1 MLVPW
6 HRTKAG
12 ASAGTS
18 DPSMKVNLCPPF
30 LHGTKVTSRLPGQLE
45 MTVVVRGVFRLAP
58 DEPVAPIADLPQRL
72 LSGDVFGDGD
82 DDRTGALAYA
92 SDFGDFKLKT
102 DLLLRGTCHPGGG
115 RTAQVSTVRFAVGA
129 WSKSLRVFGRR
140 VWTDRLGDPISEPA
154 PFASMPLSYENAFGG
169 PEFARNPVGKG
180 YRTAELPSIEDP
192 RAQIRSRRDTPEPAS
207 FAPLSPSWPQRSGK
221 LGTDYGKTWKKTRA
235 PFYAADFD
243 WSHFNAAP
251 LDQQLDGYLRGDE
264 PLVFEYLHPRA
275 IRFTASLPGIRP
287 RVICRRT
294 DGVTTDVPMNLDT
307 LLADVDGER
316 LVLLW
321 RGHARVTDDQ
331 LDDVRTLFLGC
342 EPLAAPKPAEHY
354 LAEVDAFEA
363 DPVQYLADQLLPAS
377 AKAQIEK
384 GKAMAAK
391 LSAEAEAR
399 AKQPPPP
406 KDPAAVLESMLAAQN
421 DVSPEQA
428 AQKKALLDKVRSFLQ
443 ENLGKQAELAAKSGV
458 PATQEGA
465 DRSMTDGLARAKAL
479 AASRGMPTDRH
490 EAAEKALA
498 GMREQRAAAEAKPA
512 AGAKLP
518 GGAPGPG
525 ANLMGR
531 DLSGLDLR
539 GADLHGALL
548 RQAKLVGTKLAG
560 ANLAGADLGAADL
573 EGADLTG
580 ADLTQTNLT
589 EARARSAVL
598 DGAKLD
604 RTIFVKTDLEGA
616 SFARAK
622 GTMTIFQEARMGAAK
637 LAGARFEKGL
647 FSKAV
652 LDGAD
657 FTGVDFVG
665 GAFVEV
671 SAVRA
676 RFDRAR
682 LDRTCFLRSILTR
695 AVFYG
700 ATGGGGSWH
709 GSTLDDADF
718 RFARLRRSQF
728 NRASLDRAQLHA
740 SDFRGSR
747 FDRASLAGTG
757 FGKADLMSVSFNKAR
772 LSATDFSGA
781 SLYDAKFLGAVAS
794 TRCNFDG
801 ANLKRAIWEQP

>member
-1 MLVPW
+1 
-6 HRTKAG
+6 
-12 ASAGTS
+12 
-18 DPSMKVNLCPPF
+18 MKVNICPPF

-58 DEPVAPIADLPQRL
+58 NEPVVPIADLPQKL
-72 LSGDVFGDGD
+72 LSGDVFRDGD
-82 DDRTGALAYA
+82 DDRTGALVYA

-102 DLLLRGTCHPGGG
+102 DLLLRGTCHPGAG
-115 RTAQVSTVRFAVGA
+115 RSAQVSTVRFAVGT

-154 PFASMPLSYENAFGG
+154 PFESMPLTYENAFGG

-180 YRTAELPSIEDP
+180 YRTPELPSIEDP
-192 RAQIRSRRDTPEPAS
+192 RAQLRSRRDTPEPAS
-207 FAPLSPSWPQRSGK
+207 FGPISPSWPQRSGK

-287 RVICRRT
+287 RVVCRRT

-321 RGHARVTDDQ
+321 RGHAKVTDDQ

-342 EPLAAPKPAEHY
+342 EPLGAPKPAEHY
-354 LAEVDAFEA
+354 LAEVDAFEKN
-363 DPVQYLADQLLPAS
+363 PVQYLADQLFPAS
-377 AKAQIEK
+377 AKEQLEK
-384 GKAMAAK
+384 GKDMAAK
-391 LSAEAEAR
+391 LTAEAEAR
-399 AKQPPPP
+399 AKQPPPA
-406 KDPAAVLESMLAAQN
+406 KDPAAVLESMLASQN

-428 AQKKALLDKVRSFLQ
+428 AQKQVLLDKVRSFLQ
-443 ENLGKQAELAAKSGV
+443 ENLGKQADLAAKSTV
-458 PATQEGA
+458 PPTQDGA
-465 DRSMTDGLARAKAL
+465 ERLMADGLAKVRAL
-479 AASRGMPTDRH
+479 AASKGMPTDRLD
-490 EAAEKALA
+490 AAEKALA
-498 GMREQRAAAEAKPA
+498 GAEAKPG
-512 AGAKLP
+512 AGGKLLA

-525 ANLMGR
+525 VNLMGR
-531 DLSGLDLR
+531 DLSGWDLR

-548 RQAKLVGTKLAG
+548 RKAKLVGTKLAG

-589 EARARSAVL
+589 EAHAPSAVFDEATL
-598 DGAKLD
+598 A

-622 GTMTIFQEARMGAAK
+622 GTMTIFQEARMGSAK
-637 LAGARFEKGL
+637 LTGARFEKGL
-647 FSKAV
+647 FSKAI
-652 LDGAD
+652 LEGAD

-671 SAVRA
+671 SAIGA

-700 ATGGGGSWH
+700 ATGAGGSWH
-709 GSTLDDADF
+709 GSTLDEADF
-718 RFARLRRSQF
+718 RFAKLRRSQF
-728 NRASLDRAQLHA
+728 NRASLDRAQLYA

-757 FGKADLMSVSFNKAR
+757 FGKADLMSVSFNKAK
-772 LSATDFSGA
+772 LDATDFSGA

-794 TRCNFDG
+794 TKCNFDG